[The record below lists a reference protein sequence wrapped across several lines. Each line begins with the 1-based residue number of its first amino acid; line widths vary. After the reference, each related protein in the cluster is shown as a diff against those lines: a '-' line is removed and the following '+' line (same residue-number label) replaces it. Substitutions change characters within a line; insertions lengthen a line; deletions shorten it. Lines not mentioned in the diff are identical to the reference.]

1 MLFQKI
7 LREMLQNTPGAI
19 GAVFLD
25 REGEAVDL
33 FAEDVFEIG
42 DDGLRTVGAYAG
54 IFLANVRRACE
65 RIGSGEPILLTL
77 DFQNVKVF
85 SCDLKEGYYLVLVA
99 AVSASDGVAVERLI
113 RCRKKLMAEI

>member
-1 MLFQKI
+1 
-7 LREMLQNTPGAI
+7 MLQNTPGAI

-54 IFLANVRRACE
+54 IFLANVRRTCAESDVEYQLVKTDDRLDQVLLRFLARRQE
-65 RIGSGEPILLTL
+65 R
-77 DFQNVKVF
+77 
-85 SCDLKEGYYLVLVA
+85 
-99 AVSASDGVAVERLI
+99 R
-113 RCRKKLMAEI
+113 R